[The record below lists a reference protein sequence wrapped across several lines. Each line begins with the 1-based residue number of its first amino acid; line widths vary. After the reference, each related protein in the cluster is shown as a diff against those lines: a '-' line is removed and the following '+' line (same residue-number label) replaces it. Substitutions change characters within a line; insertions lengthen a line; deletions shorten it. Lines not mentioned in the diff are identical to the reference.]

1 MKNKVFTGF
10 FWKFNEQISSQ
21 LVTFIISIILARLLT
36 PKDYGIVALINV
48 FISIADVFV
57 TSGFGA
63 ALIQKKDADDTDFST
78 IFIISELFSIVVYIA
93 IYLMAPSIAKFYNNN
108 DLTLIVRIFALK
120 LPLSAFNAIQQAYV
134 SKKCYLKKYLFL
146 QQLPL

>member
-63 ALIQKKDADDTDFST
+63 ALIQKKG
-78 IFIISELFSIVVYIA
+78 
-93 IYLMAPSIAKFYNNN
+93 
-108 DLTLIVRIFALK
+108 
-120 LPLSAFNAIQQAYV
+120 
-134 SKKCYLKKYLFL
+134 C
-146 QQLPL
+146 

>member
-48 FISIADVFV
+48 FFISIADVFV

-63 ALIQKKDADDTDFST
+63 ALIQKKG
-78 IFIISELFSIVVYIA
+78 
-93 IYLMAPSIAKFYNNN
+93 
-108 DLTLIVRIFALK
+108 
-120 LPLSAFNAIQQAYV
+120 
-134 SKKCYLKKYLFL
+134 C
-146 QQLPL
+146 